1 MTLILAGIGT
11 EVGKTVVSAIFC
23 QALKAHY
30 WKPVQAGD
38 LDHTDTDK
46 VSELVTHSGFKSFPE
61 VHRLTQPMSPHAAAE
76 RDGIEIHP
84 DDFKN
89 NAARQSGE
97 LYITELAGGLM
108 VPLSSNYMMVDLVQD
123 LGAPIILVANSYL
136 GSINHTLLSLEL
148 IAQRQ
153 LDLVGIV
160 FNGKTNMDSRNVI
173 LKYTGAPLLADI
185 PHTDHVNKDF
195 VKTHADKIQDH
206 PRLARFR

>member
-76 RDGIEIHP
+76 RDGIEIH
-84 DDFKN
+84 
-89 NAARQSGE
+89 
-97 LYITELAGGLM
+97 
-108 VPLSSNYMMVDLVQD
+108 LSSNYMMVDLVQD

-148 IAQRQ
+148 IAKRQ

-160 FNGKTNMDSRNVI
+160 FNGITNMDSRNVI